1 MKTYINAPSNVEIK
15 KLMTE
20 ALQDD
25 GNPLQDFWETF
36 RDNLC
41 DAVTSAGLQMGC
53 GGAEQ
58 SSFVGSLCTMINGLL
73 STVGCE
79 PIPNEPEVEC
89 IIDSDCN
96 PGNQCIDNECE
107 PILGYCDEESDCLDW
122 QNCEDGFC
130 LDDSEHCHFNPCE
143 PFENCDDPSGDCEL
157 LENRCN
163 TNGDCTWDAE
173 EPVCDVAEHQCV
185 ECVGSEDC
193 GIGFE
198 CAENICSECVPDA
211 ESCDTDEDCCG
222 YPISTCVGDIC
233 GVW

>member
-25 GNPLQDFWETF
+25 GNPLQELWETF

-53 GGAEQ
+53 GGSEQ
-58 SSFVGSLCTMINGLL
+58 SSFVGSLCGMINGLL
-73 STVGCE
+73 TTVGCE

-89 IIDSDCN
+89 VIDADCN
-96 PGNQCIDNECE
+96 DPTKICVDNLCVSTVPEPECTVN
-107 PILGYCDEESDCLDW
+107 GDCLDW

-143 PFENCDDPSGDCEL
+143 SFENCDDPSGDC
-157 LENRCN
+157 
-163 TNGDCTWDAE
+163 
-173 EPVCDVAEHQCV
+173 
-185 ECVGSEDC
+185 
-193 GIGFE
+193 
-198 CAENICSECVPDA
+198 
-211 ESCDTDEDCCG
+211 
-222 YPISTCVGDIC
+222 
-233 GVW
+233 